1 MSRPRASLSGLLTLY
16 IGGGLLLMV
25 LLWGVLIH
33 QGVMKLVESELED
46 TARALA
52 RQLAIISLDAV
63 LLQDYG
69 TLERFVTDLVG
80 QSHVLSIRIERGDGE
95 LLAEAEHDGLLAA
108 SRSISLIEPIALLDR
123 DIGRVHV
130 VYAVDSAYSLASRLT
145 LLGAAVAGLL
155 GALVFF
161 VLRRILSRRLI
172 RPVALLAEGVSPLRA
187 SPRLPDDAPQELAS
201 LAASFEQMRGELHAH
216 LAARDRA
223 LQFARE
229 ATERLIRDRQ
239 LVATGQLAAG
249 LAHGLNT
256 PLGNIVGYS
265 QMARETLA
273 SSDGIARAQE
283 QLAVIERQAESCA
296 RIVRDLMAAAREPAA
311 EATLVDLAPQLEAG
325 ARMVQPLLKEYG
337 VEALD
342 IRCAADLRAWADPA
356 TLEHV
361 LFNLLTN
368 AAQAGARH
376 IGLVCGEDVEGV
388 FIDVRDDGPGVP
400 ADLRERIFEPFVT
413 SKASGE
419 GTGLGL
425 YMCRMLLGS
434 LAGDIV
440 LHASRPGETVFRI
453 HLRRP

>member
-1 MSRPRASLSGLLTLY
+1 MSRSRVSLSGLLTLY
-16 IGGGLLLMV
+16 IGGGLLLMI
-25 LLWGVLIH
+25 LLWALLIR
-33 QGVMKLVESELED
+33 QGVTDLVESELED

-52 RQLAIISLDAV
+52 RQLATVSLDAV

-69 TLERFVTDLVG
+69 TLERFVSDLVG
-80 QSHVLSIRIERGDGE
+80 QSHVLAIRIERGDGE
-95 LLAEAEHDGLLAA
+95 LLAEAQHDGLQAG
-108 SRSISLIEPIALLDR
+108 SRAIQLVEPILFLDR
-123 DIGRVHV
+123 TLGHVHMT
-130 VYAVDSAYSLASRLT
+130 YAVDGAYSLASRLT

-155 GALVFF
+155 GTLVFF
-161 VLRRILSRRLI
+161 ILRRLLSRRLI
-172 RPVALLAEGVSPLRA
+172 RPVVLLAEGVSPLRA
-187 SPRLPDDAPQELAS
+187 SPRLPDDAPQELAM

-216 LAARDRA
+216 LSARDRA
-223 LQFARE
+223 LQFAKE
-229 ATERLIRDRQ
+229 AAERLIRDRQ

-256 PLGNIVGYS
+256 PLGNIIGYS

-283 QLAVIERQAESCA
+283 QLAIIERQAESCV
-296 RIVRDLMAAAREPAA
+296 RIVRDLMSAAREPAT
-311 EATLVDLAPQLEAG
+311 EPTLVDLAPQLEAG

-337 VEALD
+337 VETLN
-342 IRCAADLRAWADPA
+342 IRCAADRRAWADPA

-376 IGLVCGEDVEGV
+376 IELACGEDEDTV
-388 FIDVRDDGPGVP
+388 FIDVRDDGSGIP

-413 SKASGE
+413 SKVSGE

-434 LAGDIV
+434 LGGDIV
-440 LHASRPGETVFRI
+440 LRMSRPGETVFRI